1 MRFAAANGVRIAYD
15 VLGNGE
21 TVVLLHDFGRSCV
34 TWLESGAL
42 KPCLARGW
50 RVVLI
55 DLRGH
60 GQSGKPADP
69 GDYSCIE
76 CSQDVVAVLHQAGI
90 ARAALLGYGW
100 GGRIALSVAASAPT
114 RVHAVAAGGCHPFAE
129 CPRFGE
135 APSPSLKPWLN
146 RLGGP
151 GEAAAIVATNH
162 MGSDEPTA
170 RAARA
175 PCDQPDIAD
184 ALARSRV
191 PVLLFAGRK
200 DPRYPLILS
209 FAEQSG
215 AQVMMLAEHDHES
228 AAAAA
233 AQGQLLGRLLQFL
246 AAPESGANAEAV
258 PPCLWSGSWA

>member
-1 MRFAAANGVRIAYD
+1 
-15 VLGNGE
+15 
-21 TVVLLHDFGRSCV
+21 
-34 TWLESGAL
+34 
-42 KPCLARGW
+42 
-50 RVVLI
+50 
-55 DLRGH
+55 
-60 GQSGKPADP
+60 
-69 GDYSCIE
+69 
-76 CSQDVVAVLHQAGI
+76 
-90 ARAALLGYGW
+90 
-100 GGRIALSVAASAPT
+100 
-114 RVHAVAAGGCHPFAE
+114 
-129 CPRFGE
+129 
-135 APSPSLKPWLN
+135 
-146 RLGGP
+146 
-151 GEAAAIVATNH
+151 